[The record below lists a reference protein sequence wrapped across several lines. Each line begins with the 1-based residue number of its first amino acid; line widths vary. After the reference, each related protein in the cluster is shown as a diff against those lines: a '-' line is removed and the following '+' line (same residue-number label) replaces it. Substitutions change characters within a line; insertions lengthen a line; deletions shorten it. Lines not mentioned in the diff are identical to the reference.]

1 MTEVHRVTDHVHRAR
16 DRRVGAFR
24 ERLGRA

>member
-1 MTEVHRVTDHVHRAR
+1 MTEVHRVTDHVLRAL